1 MHVTQL
7 ATIWIRRCALALTVM
22 VAAGCDS
29 EAAPDAG
36 RVDTG
41 DLERGRRLIDQFQC
55 GACHT
60 IPGVPLARG
69 IDGPPLDQ
77 FGRRSY
83 IAGKIPNTEA
93 LLAKWIA
100 DPHSM
105 ISTTTMPSMGASEE
119 EARHMAAYL
128 RSLQ

>member
-1 MHVTQL
+1 MPATQL
-7 ATIWIRRCALALTVM
+7 ATTWLRRCALALTVM

-29 EAAPDAG
+29 DAAPASTD
-36 RVDTG
+36 DTG
-41 DLERGRRLIDQFQC
+41 NIERGRRLLDQFQC

>member
-1 MHVTQL
+1 MPAMQL
-7 ATIWIRRCALALTVM
+7 ATTWLRRCAFALTVM

-29 EAAPDAG
+29 DAAPASND
-36 RVDTG
+36 DTG
-41 DLERGRRLIDQFQC
+41 NIERGRRLLDQFQC

-100 DPHSM
+100 DPHGM

>member
-1 MHVTQL
+1 MPATQL
-7 ATIWIRRCALALTVM
+7 ATTWLRRCALALTVM

-29 EAAPDAG
+29 DAAPASMD
-36 RVDTG
+36 DTG
-41 DLERGRRLIDQFQC
+41 KIERGRRLLDQFQC